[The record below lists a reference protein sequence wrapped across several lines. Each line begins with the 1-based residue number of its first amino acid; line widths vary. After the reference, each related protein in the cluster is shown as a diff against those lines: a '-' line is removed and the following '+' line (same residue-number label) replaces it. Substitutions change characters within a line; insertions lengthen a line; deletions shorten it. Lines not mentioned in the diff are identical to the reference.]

1 METVLDSHEVECGSN
16 PNDSSSKPNL
26 ANPALTPLIN
36 LDATA
41 LSPGAVNPTAAS
53 PSPLNGER
61 AGVRG
66 EAVRL
71 ASPLEGR
78 FIRGPGP
85 AGIFAKT
92 VNL

>member
-1 METVLDSHEVECGSN
+1 MEAVLDSHEVERGSN

-53 PSPLNGER
+53 PSLRDGGR
-61 AGVRG
+61 AG
-66 EAVRL
+66 
-71 ASPLEGR
+71 
-78 FIRGPGP
+78 
-85 AGIFAKT
+85 
-92 VNL
+92 